1 MRGSSPRLR
10 PTVRTRPELCSRCAV
25 TPSLALSSFLNFKN
39 NIPAADITLPAGLD
53 QPVDQDE
60 QGMSCHGNT
69 DASSHFPAFV
79 YTALPAP
86 RLCRL
91 FPFGFITDSIP
102 LAYQSTQDEDD
113 ELKWHDLSLQ
123 ELALDN

>member
-10 PTVRTRPELCSRCAV
+10 PTVRIRPELCSRCAV
-25 TPSLALSSFLNFKN
+25 TQSLALSSFLNFKN
-39 NIPAADITLPAGLD
+39 NIPPADITLPAGLD

-60 QGMSCHGNT
+60 QGMSCHVST
-69 DASSHFPAFV
+69 EASSYFPAFV
-79 YTALPAP
+79 YTALSAP
-86 RLCRL
+86 RLCRP
-91 FPFGFITDSIP
+91 FPFGFIADSIP